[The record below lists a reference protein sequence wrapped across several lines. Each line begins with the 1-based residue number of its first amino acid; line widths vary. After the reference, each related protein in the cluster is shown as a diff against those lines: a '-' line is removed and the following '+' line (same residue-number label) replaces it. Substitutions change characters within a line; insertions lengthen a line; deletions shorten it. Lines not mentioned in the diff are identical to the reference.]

1 LDKLDRS
8 HLHRHGARPETTAGR
23 RDPRYD
29 VLARLLV
36 QRSLDVQPGWQVT
49 IRSTPLARELVE
61 ALCRHIARRGA
72 FARTSLMFGYE
83 RYPVEQAWAEEAPL
97 EMLGELAPIERR
109 AIETEDAWVRILA
122 PETVL
127 AKPALPAERHRLV
140 QQSLEPLQRRQ
151 DGDVR
156 WAITQFATGAAAQAA
171 GMTRD
176 AFEDAI
182 FDACLR
188 DWDAERERMLRVAER
203 FDRAE
208 AVRIVG
214 AGTDIELSIADR
226 RGQIDHALRNM
237 PGGEVYYSPVEDSAE
252 GVIEYGE
259 FPASYFG
266 AQVEGAR
273 LVFQGGVVVDASA
286 RFGEDVL
293 IEALET
299 DPGARRLG
307 ELGLGC
313 NEGLTRAFGMP
324 NFDEKIAGTVH
335 LAIGDGFPLLG
346 GRNESA
352 IHWDMVKDLRRGG
365 ELWCDGQ
372 LVQRDGA
379 WQL

>member
-1 LDKLDRS
+1 
-8 HLHRHGARPETTAGR
+8 
-23 RDPRYD
+23 
-29 VLARLLV
+29 
-36 QRSLDVQPGWQVT
+36 
-49 IRSTPLARELVE
+49 
-61 ALCRHIARRGA
+61 
-72 FARTSLMFGYE
+72 MFGYE

-97 EMLGELAPIERR
+97 ELLGELAPIERR